1 MAYSQ
6 KDKISLI
13 SEIEKALSDIIYGS
27 VELYVQDRKVT
38 QITVRNIRKT
48 SMEVGGAEKDQAQNI
63 QNIVINKAGQSTKEG
78 VKTH

>member
-6 KDKISLI
+6 KDKVSLI
-13 SEIEKALSDIIYGS
+13 SEIEKALSDIVYGS

-48 SMEVGGAEKDQAQNI
+48 SMEVQGLENEQAQNL
-63 QNIVINKAGQSTKEG
+63 QNIVLNQSRQNAKEG